1 MVEYMFE
8 SRKSAFIL
16 QEIHRTKKDLMK
28 FVPFSAFLIIPFS
41 EVLLP
46 PYLYFFPNALPTTY
60 IFDDGYP

>member
-1 MVEYMFE
+1 
-8 SRKSAFIL
+8 
-16 QEIHRTKKDLMK
+16 MK